1 MFKKYHKFK
10 TELDTLSVEVKL
22 LKEKMDIDFEST
34 KRDVLNILNRKPKKR

>member
-10 TELDTLSVEVKL
+10 TELDTLNVEVKL

-34 KRDVLNILNRKPKKR
+34 KRDVLNRLNQKSKKK